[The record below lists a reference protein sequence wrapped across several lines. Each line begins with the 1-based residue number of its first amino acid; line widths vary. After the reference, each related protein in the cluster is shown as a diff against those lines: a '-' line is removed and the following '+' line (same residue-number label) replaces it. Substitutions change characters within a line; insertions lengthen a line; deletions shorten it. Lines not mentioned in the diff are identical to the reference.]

1 MLTIIYLI
9 FRTRDFSFLILWGV
23 LTKVLN
29 LDNPDEIVSKPIT
42 YKELADA
49 IVTADTTGWAE
60 SYTEIEKRIWDGFES
75 IAKSCE
81 NKQGGNDLVMTHGY
95 TIAFFLSLIDSS
107 RPIRFDLKNGSI
119 TTVSYD
125 DGKFTI
131 HSVNDVHYI
140 ENGKKEL
147 KTS

>member
-9 FRTRDFSFLILWGV
+9 ISTRDFSFLILWGV

-49 IVTADTTGWAE
+49 IVTVDTTGWAE
-60 SYTEIEKRIWDGFES
+60 LYTEIEKRIWDGFES

-81 NKQGGNDLVMTHGY
+81 NKQGGNDLVMTYGY
-95 TIAFFLSLIDSS
+95 TIAFFLSLIVSS